1 MGKNGVMKMA
11 ALDGIM
17 SFFWTLV
24 TSSIGA
30 AAFVIGEY
38 TEYEGDRTPIVY
50 ALVLVVN
57 LVFVEFSFKL
67 GGPAWNPTAPVA
79 FYAAGASDDT
89 LLTLLARIPAMAAGA
104 AAGVLAATSFMP
116 STYRPLMGSGPQL
129 KTDFLTGALAEG
141 GLTFAIN
148 LIVLYIVL
156 RATSNRFLQTPL
168 IVACALVLVQQG
180 AQYTG
185 PAMNP
190 SDAFGWAYLNK
201 TSTASEQ
208 FVVYWLSPLLGTVAA
223 ALVYRAVFG
232 SPRDAVAAAAAAKAK
247 EA

>member
-1 MGKNGVMKMA
+1 MGKSGVMKMA
-11 ALDGIM
+11 VLDGIM
-17 SFFWTLV
+17 SFFWTLI

-30 AAFVIGEY
+30 AAFVIERY
-38 TEYEGDRTPIVY
+38 TQYEGDRTPIVY

-89 LLTLLARIPAMAAGA
+89 LLTLLVRMPAMAAGA
-104 AAGVLAATSFMP
+104 AAGVLTATSLMP
-116 STYRPLMGSGPQL
+116 APYRPLMGSGPNL
-129 KTDFLTGALAEG
+129 KTDLWTGALAEG

-148 LIVLYIVL
+148 LIVLYVVL
-156 RATSNRFLQTPL
+156 RGTSNRFLQTPL

-180 AQYTG
+180 AKYTG

-201 TSTASEQ
+201 TSSVSEQ
-208 FVVYWLSPLLGTVAA
+208 LVVYWLSPLLGTVAA
-223 ALVYRAVFG
+223 AMVFRGVFG
-232 SPRDAVAAAAAAKAK
+232 SPRDNAAAAAKAK